1 MCAGDRGK
9 NREGYQ
15 YSYRGTTFYRII
27 DQFIDQ
33 MGNLNVDSAITDGEF
48 DDDPGGL
55 ALEHDRP
62 GLLSAANAGPNTN
75 NGHFSI
81 MVNPAPHLNGHYTIF
96 GEVVEGMDVVY
107 AVNKLSKTHPKPGS
121 DYEADMSAGAVVKD
135 CGQILPSGAIVS
147 PPSYWVWFPLLL
159 WYW

>member
-1 MCAGDRGK
+1 MCAGDKGK

-33 MGNLNVDSAITDGEF
+33 MGNFNVDSPITGGTF

-55 ALEHDRP
+55 ALNHDRP
-62 GLLSAANAGPNTN
+62 GLLSAANSGPNTN
-75 NGHFSI
+75 SGHFSI

-121 DYEADMSAGAVVKD
+121 DNEADMSAGAVVKD
-135 CGQILPSGAIVS
+135 SGQILPSGAIVS
-147 PPSYWVWFPLLL
+147 PPES
-159 WYW
+159 